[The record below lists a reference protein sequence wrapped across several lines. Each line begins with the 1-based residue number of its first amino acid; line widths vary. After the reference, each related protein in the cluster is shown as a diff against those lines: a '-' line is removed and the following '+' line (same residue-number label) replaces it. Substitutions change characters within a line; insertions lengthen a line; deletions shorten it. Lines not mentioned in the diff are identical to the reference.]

1 MATITKQ
8 SCLAEIGETA
18 GQVWHLLSD
27 KSPLTIAKL
36 VKEVDAPRNTVMQ
49 ALGWLGEDKIEIE
62 EDGRNAHRFAAI
74 SRFDTP
80 RRRRVAARYCW
91 VIVPFENLQNAQN

>member
-36 VKEVDAPRNTVMQ
+36 VKEVDAPRDTVMQ
-49 ALGWLGEDKIEIE
+49 SFLRAGC
-62 EDGRNAHRFAAI
+62 RA
-74 SRFDTP
+74 
-80 RRRRVAARYCW
+80 RRQDRD
-91 VIVPFENLQNAQN
+91 

>member
-36 VKEVDAPRNTVMQ
+36 VKEVDAPRDTVMQ
-49 ALGWLGEDKIEIE
+49 ALGWLAREDKIEIE
-62 EDGRNAHRFAAI
+62 EDGRTRTVLL
-74 SRFDTP
+74 R
-80 RRRRVAARYCW
+80 
-91 VIVPFENLQNAQN
+91 